1 MPAGRVA
8 VVTLAAS
15 VTMMSMGAQHLFPG
29 PLRAIYDALRSRVFA
44 MDGDVIE
51 EFAKTQVSYGTA
63 RKFIWLS
70 PLTKSKALL
79 TVDMWDEHQDPM
91 IRDVIRYREDKFTHQ
106 IEVRTAEDVEAVA
119 KLGWFAEAAR
129 WGRKER

>member
-1 MPAGRVA
+1 
-8 VVTLAAS
+8 
-15 VTMMSMGAQHLFPG
+15 MMSVDAQHLFPG
-29 PLRAIYDALRSRVFA
+29 PLGAIYDTLRSRVLD
-44 MDGDVIE
+44 MDPDIIE
-51 EFAKTQVSYGTA
+51 EFAKTKVSYGAA

-106 IEVRTAEDVEAVA
+106 IEVRTAEDVEAVS
-119 KLGWFAEAAR
+119 KRGWFAEAAR

>member
-1 MPAGRVA
+1 MD
-8 VVTLAAS
+8 
-15 VTMMSMGAQHLFPG
+15 AQHLFPG
-29 PLRAIYDALRSRVFA
+29 TLKAIYDTLRSHVLA
-44 MDGDVIE
+44 VDGGIIE
-51 EFAKTQVSYGTA
+51 EFAKTQVSYGAA

-79 TVDMWDEHQDPM
+79 TVDMWDEHRDPM

-106 IEVRTAEDVEAVA
+106 IEVRTAEDVEAVST
-119 KLGWFAEAAR
+119 LGWFAEAAR